1 MSDMIMEIS
10 RESLKSLVARQLGN
24 IFMFDEKA
32 EGEILSGGID
42 LALKKCGHCFSH
54 SRNKYYSKNGE
65 PFFSPWHSAQNC
77 IFLYYLSRAVFE
89 TSPADRTLADRIYYL
104 NRTLNGADLFYEV
117 KLPDIFFTD
126 HPLGSIMGRAEY
138 SDFFSFAQNCT
149 VGSNNYLFPKFGKNV
164 RMMSGAKVLGKCNVG
179 ENVIFAANTYVKDT
193 DIPSCSIVFGSYPD
207 IAIKTR
213 DETYFMHFGEKKSDK
228 DSLKNGVR

>member
-1 MSDMIMEIS
+1 MILEITV
-10 RESLKSLVARQLGN
+10 ENLEALLKKQLGN
-24 IFMFDEKA
+24 LFMFNEIC
-32 EGEILSGGID
+32 EGKILSAGINM
-42 LALKKCGHCFSH
+42 ALKKCEYCFSR

-65 PFFSPWHSAQNC
+65 TFFSPWHSAQNC

-89 TSPADRTLADRIYYL
+89 IAPEARTLADRIYYL

-126 HPLGSIMGRAEY
+126 HPLGSIMGRGEY

-149 VGSNNYLFPKFGKNV
+149 VGANNYLFPKFGKNV
-164 RMMSGAKVLGKCNVG
+164 RMLSGSKVLGKCNIG

-193 DIPSCSIVFGSYPD
+193 DIPPCSIVFGNYPD
-207 IAIKTR
+207 IVIKTR
-213 DETYFMHFGEKKSDK
+213 DEMYFRQFEEKKPDK
-228 DSLKNGVR
+228 ART